1 MFSWITAIRLPTTI
15 VAAASSQRMFPST
28 SPSGSN
34 DSVNTRTN
42 AANAATFTV
51 TLMNAVTADGAP
63 SYTSGVHW
71 WNGTDE
77 ILNAK
82 PTTTNASPASASGFV
97 ASKAARIP
105 ANDVLPDTP

>member
-1 MFSWITAIRLPTTI
+1 MLSWITAIRLPTTT
-15 VAAASSQRMFPST
+15 VAAASTHRMSPT
-28 SPSGSN
+28 SAPSGSN
-34 DSVNTRTN
+34 ESASTRTN
-42 AANAATFTV
+42 AANAASFTV

-82 PTTTNASPASASGFV
+82 PTTTNASPASASGF
-97 ASKAARIP
+97 AGSKPARIP